1 MFFTYLL
8 DTCPFVR
15 CTHSAAP
22 IHIWLLL
29 GIKPKIATE
38 VWLWQ
43 PETCEAAMLIAER
56 YDEAVL
62 SYDRRPLR
70 APAASDLMEVDSARV
85 HRPHHKGRQTSAPPA
100 RTFSGRT
107 PKLSQEERERFIR
120 VARCFWCRDICHVVS
135 FPCPKKATAYFR
147 TGAPS
152 SLLSMLRLSHNWSL
166 KLGDF
171 IGLLVPIEF
180 TKFETKSETSAICSP
195 WSPLTSRWTSSTADC
210 RLIVS
215 RISSH
220 IRSPVREKILGSS
233 INYYQHIFGYSVAA
247 LSVCRYRFVVLRLIV
262 VLVRLLIWSN
272 AINAMDGHRS
282 RGTRL

>member
-1 MFFTYLL
+1 MLLMPRYLS
-8 DTCPFVR
+8 R
-15 CTHSAAP
+15 
-22 IHIWLLL
+22 
-29 GIKPKIATE
+29 GE
-38 VWLWQ
+38 
-43 PETCEAAMLIAER
+43 
-56 YDEAVL
+56 L
-62 SYDRRPLR
+62 S
-70 APAASDLMEVDSARV
+70 
-85 HRPHHKGRQTSAPPA
+85 
-100 RTFSGRT
+100 F
-107 PKLSQEERERFIR
+107 
-120 VARCFWCRDICHVVS
+120 
-135 FPCPKKATAYFR
+135 PKKATAYFR

-220 IRSPVREKILGSS
+220 IRSPVREKIVGSS

-247 LSVCRYRFVVLRLIV
+247 LSVCRTSINCCTSATSHLIQC
-262 VLVRLLIWSN
+262 
-272 AINAMDGHRS
+272 D
-282 RGTRL
+282 